1 MERTFD
7 IRVTQKYIREH
18 NAVLD
23 FRQMLNLEPSTIIL
37 KLTNPKQFVGK
48 DDNIMLPWYY
58 EEVDIGETKNQHEIN
73 QFRIQGDERF
83 IIVVI

>member
-1 MERTFD
+1 MGRTFD
-7 IRVTQKYIREH
+7 IRVTQKYISEH

-23 FRQMLNLEPSTIIL
+23 FRQMLNLEQSTIIL

-58 EEVDIGETKNQHEIN
+58 EEVDIVETKNQHEIN
-73 QFRIQGDERF
+73 EFRTQGDERF